1 MKSEAGRKH
10 GAKFELFVL
19 PYYVLVTV
27 NVLHFSIFWP
37 AYICHSTSLPYRFSF
52 FVVNSNCASIAAP
65 IIAVTVRFFRQQTGN
80 PAKACCESI
89 MSDDSDDDLLQDVG
103 LSFSNRNKKR
113 KEDQKREALLN
124 IVDYSVEEDLQ
135 RRHRQ
140 ERLNHVLIDHTNVV
154 EQAEG
159 NLESARIK
167 LEANEENFLI
177 PDEQKAVTSAKEI
190 SGFDRLGTRPG
201 VMKAVARKPLPDLQH
216 ILNDPRDRKL
226 KKYLQ
231 TKISIDMLPAALEQG
246 NLSHKFDLSN
256 EFVEWLWRSAID
268 LESECRDGA
277 FETLKEYF
285 FVRPEKIVSI
295 NDMLRQWGDWFESKE
310 TKAVD
315 LPDRDAQ
322 DCLFDI
328 HHWLMLWVTL
338 IEHASNIT
346 NLNGAK
352 VADLVVSLSKIALD
366 ALFYEHNHNR
376 YGSGNPYNWQSGCS
390 QPDLLSFSF
399 LTTSLFL
406 FYSGWHPAGAK
417 RSRYC

>member
-1 MKSEAGRKH
+1 
-10 GAKFELFVL
+10 
-19 PYYVLVTV
+19 
-27 NVLHFSIFWP
+27 
-37 AYICHSTSLPYRFSF
+37 
-52 FVVNSNCASIAAP
+52 
-65 IIAVTVRFFRQQTGN
+65 
-80 PAKACCESI
+80 

-201 VMKAVARKPLPDLQH
+201 VLKAVARKPLPDLQH
-216 ILNDPRDRKL
+216 ILNGARDSKFR
-226 KKYLQ
+226 KYLQ
-231 TKISIDMLPAALEQG
+231 AKMNIDMLSAALEQG

-256 EFVEWLWRSAID
+256 EVVEWLWRTAVD
-268 LESECRDGA
+268 YESECRDGA
-277 FETLKEYF
+277 FATLKEYF
-285 FVRPEKIVSI
+285 ATRTETQVSL
-295 NDMLRQWGDWFESKE
+295 NDMLRQWEDWFDSRE

-322 DCLFDI
+322 DCLLDI

-338 IEHASNIT
+338 IEHASSLT
-346 NLNGAK
+346 SLNGAK
-352 VADLVVSLSKIALD
+352 VADLVVALSKIPLD
-366 ALFYEHNHNR
+366 VLFYEHNHNR
-376 YGSGNPYNWQSGCS
+376 YGFRYPCSRQSGWS
-390 QPDLLSFSF
+390 QLDWLAFYLL
-399 LTTSLFL
+399 TSLLFL
-406 FYSGWHPAGAK
+406 ITQDGIELVPNDLDIAERASISLQK
-417 RSRYC
+417 QR